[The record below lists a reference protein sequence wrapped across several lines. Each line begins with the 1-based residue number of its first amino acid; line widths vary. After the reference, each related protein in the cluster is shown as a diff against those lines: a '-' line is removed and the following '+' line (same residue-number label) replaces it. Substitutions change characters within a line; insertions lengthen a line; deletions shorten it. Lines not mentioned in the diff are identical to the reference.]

1 MGVIFRPE
9 TNLNG
14 ATFLKLR
21 KLPKD
26 VTQEVRQGL
35 DTYGKTVL
43 DKAIKSKM
51 PVSDVAKQHAKYSD
65 SLQTFTRGGYK
76 GFRNLG
82 FYMQPSKQFW
92 YIKFPNNGSGQSR
105 NNAPMNFIEN
115 GFYASIGKLE
125 SIINKA
131 VSNGVNK

>member
-9 TNLNG
+9 TNLN
-14 ATFLKLR
+14 ANTMLKLR
-21 KLPKD
+21 KLPTD
-26 VTQEVRQGL
+26 VTKEVKTGL
-35 DTYGKTVL
+35 DVYGKTIL

-51 PVSDVAKQHAKYSD
+51 PVSNVQKQHAKYSD

-92 YIKFPNNGSGQSR
+92 YIKFPNNGTGQSR
-105 NNAPMNFIEN
+105 NNPPMNFVEN

-125 SIINKA
+125 AIINKA
-131 VSNGVNK
+131 VKNGVS